1 MAAGL
6 ILLFVVVQMTLG
18 LFFLLWLWVVLVKS
32 AKNAHPD
39 RREQLLRF
47 AVISFTLAVALNFYF
62 MLAHGSVEPSHKFAV
77 FASFG
82 LACLELCWPYWA
94 EGGAELSQSSPHV
107 DWRCRGCHS
116 CFHSRSLSRETGS
129 WR

>member
-1 MAAGL
+1 VIRGGTGEANVAAGL

-82 LACLELCWPYWA
+82 LACLGTLLA
-94 EGGAELSQSSPHV
+94 LLG
-107 DWRCRGCHS
+107 RGRGRIVTVIAS
-116 CFHSRSLSRETGS
+116 CGLAMS
-129 WR
+129 WLPFMLP